1 MGKGGTKMKCPFC
14 QHADTKV
21 TDSRVTDDGN
31 AIRRRRECLSCHR
44 RFTTYELVE
53 EAPLMVIKRDGHR
66 EMFDGDKLLRGLMRA
81 CEKREVSVEQIKE
94 LVASVERELRNRL
107 VQEISSEELGE
118 VVLAKLSDLDPVA
131 YIRFASVYR
140 RFSGLK
146 DFMAELETLMA
157 KETQKQKGVESK

>member
-1 MGKGGTKMKCPFC
+1 MKCPFC
-14 QHADTKV
+14 QYADTKV

-81 CEKREVSVEQIKE
+81 CEKRDVSVEQIKE
-94 LVASVERELRNRL
+94 LVVSVERELRNRL

-146 DFMAELETLMA
+146 DFMSELETLMA
-157 KETQKQKGVESK
+157 KEEQK

>member
-1 MGKGGTKMKCPFC
+1 MKCPFC

-157 KETQKQKGVESK
+157 KEERKEREDESK

>member
-1 MGKGGTKMKCPFC
+1 MKCPFC

-140 RFSGLK
+140 RCSGLK

-157 KETQKQKGVESK
+157 KEKQKPKGVESK

>member
-1 MGKGGTKMKCPFC
+1 
-14 QHADTKV
+14 
-21 TDSRVTDDGN
+21 
-31 AIRRRRECLSCHR
+31 
-44 RFTTYELVE
+44 
-53 EAPLMVIKRDGHR
+53 MVIKRDGHR

-157 KETQKQKGVESK
+157 KEKQKPKGVESK

>member
-1 MGKGGTKMKCPFC
+1 MKCPFC

-157 KETQKQKGVESK
+157 KEKQKPKGVESK

>member
-1 MGKGGTKMKCPFC
+1 MKCPFC
-14 QHADTKV
+14 KYADTKV

-53 EAPLMVIKRDGHR
+53 EAPLMVIKRDGPR

-157 KETQKQKGVESK
+157 KEEQKQKGVESK

>member
-1 MGKGGTKMKCPFC
+1 MKCPFC

-66 EMFDGDKLLRGLMRA
+66 EMFDGNKLLRGLMRA

-157 KETQKQKGVESK
+157 KEKQKPKGVESK

>member
-1 MGKGGTKMKCPFC
+1 MKCPFC
-14 QHADTKV
+14 KYADTKV

-157 KETQKQKGVESK
+157 KEKQKQKGVESK

>member
-1 MGKGGTKMKCPFC
+1 MKCPFC

-81 CEKREVSVEQIKE
+81 CEKREISVEQIKE

-157 KETQKQKGVESK
+157 KEEQTEREDESK